1 MSLSL
6 SYLAIGVTEGLVY
19 GLLALGMV
27 LIYKGSR
34 TINFAHPFFG
44 LLTAFVCW
52 WLTAKADFFPFT
64 LMPFAAGTRPRL
76 IVAALLPPAFIRLYG
91 LPPHPRTLPPLPP

>member
-64 LMPFAAGTRPRL
+64 LMPFAAGPRPRFL
-76 IVAALLPPAFIRLYG
+76 LAALLALAFFGPLGFCAAHGTLRRLA
-91 LPPHPRTLPPLPP
+91 P